1 MNSSVLQFT
10 LGLTTGA
17 FVNNLAGAGNAL
29 KGFVGS
35 VVSVGAVADGV
46 WSAIE
51 KGAGLDALSRR
62 TSTAVSDLVQ
72 LQKGFK
78 AADVDV
84 DSLGGTLFQLQ
95 KALGGVSE
103 SGEDTKSIF
112 AKMGLSV
119 DELKKLNAPE
129 QINAILKSLDNLG
142 TSEAAKAASS
152 IFGRMNAQNIIQL
165 TNSSEDFG
173 AAMKAAANDAK
184 NWERLAPLFDSVEK
198 AMGKI
203 KSIGSNLFAGVAE
216 GFAPLLLRG
225 TAYLEQWRDNIS
237 DIGKKIGGFGR
248 AFAEA
253 FREGRA
259 NEFISL
265 AFEAGFDKAESYG
278 KIFITAFAAGLSEAL
293 SQGLITAFK
302 NTIKLIGSGY
312 LDMGMAAYYSGQ
324 IALAKNRLNDFQE
337 KGVPTGGF
345 GQNVTYRPATSSD
358 ISSAQKDVANWE
370 QKLNQAGQNMAA
382 ANGALATD
390 LRQNLISGITA
401 GWAAAKQSWQAAGS
415 TPSEAQKKFE
425 ALLTSMLA
433 NAPGLPTSN
442 NLNNKDGHGLDGI
455 VNHYKP
461 EFTSFEK
468 MGFVMGGGNSLQ
480 QHARDTADHT
490 RGILSEIRAIRSG
503 QGLGGLSP
511 RTDLFFNK
519 V

>member
-1 MNSSVLQFT
+1 M
-10 LGLTTGA
+10 
-17 FVNNLAGAGNAL
+17 FVSNLAGAGNAL
-29 KGFVGS
+29 KGFIGS
-35 VVSVGAVADGV
+35 VIGVGAITEGV
-46 WSAIE
+46 FSAIE
-51 KGAGLDALSRR
+51 KGAALEHLSKR
-62 TSTAVSDLVQ
+62 TTTAVGDLFQ

-78 AADVDV
+78 AAGVDS
-84 DSLGGTLFQLQ
+84 DSLGNTLFQMQ
-95 KALGGVSE
+95 KALGGVNE
-103 SGEDTKSIF
+103 QGEDTKSIF
-112 AKMGLSV
+112 YRMGLSV
-119 DELKKLNAPE
+119 DDLKKMNAPE
-129 QINAILKSLDNLG
+129 QINAILKSLDSLG

-152 IFGRMNAQNIIQL
+152 IFGRMNAQNIVQL
-165 TNSSEDFG
+165 TNSSEEFG

-184 NWERLAPLFDSVEK
+184 NWERIAPLFEKVEK

-225 TAYLEQWRDNIS
+225 IDYLEQWRDKIS
-237 DIGKKIGGFGR
+237 DIGKKIGEFGR

-259 NEFISL
+259 SEFISL

-293 SQGLITAFK
+293 SQGLIAAFK

-345 GQNVTYRPATSSD
+345 GEHVSYRPATSSD
-358 ISSAQKDVANWE
+358 IAGAQKDVANWE

-401 GWAAAKQSWQAAGS
+401 GWAAAKQSWQAAGA

-425 ALLTSMLA
+425 ALLASMLA
-433 NAPGLPTSN
+433 NAPGLPTSK

-455 VNHYKP
+455 NHYKP
-461 EFTSFEK
+461 EFMQFEK
-468 MGFVMGGGNSLQ
+468 MGFVMNANPTN
-480 QHARDTADHT
+480 HPEKETAENT
-490 RGILSEIRAIRSG
+490 RNMLHELRYIRSG
-503 QGLGGLSP
+503 GGMAGLSP
-511 RTDLFFNK
+511 WTDLFANK